1 MHIFTRHHHAF
12 LRLLSF
18 RILMVLAYQIMAVA
32 VGWHIYEIT
41 HDTLAL
47 GLIGLAEVVPYFIC
61 ALFAGH
67 AVDHFCSRRFFG
79 TLAGVGLGSDD
90 RTLPAFPMG
99 LIGHD

>member
-12 LRLLSF
+12 LKLLSF

-47 GLIGLAEVVPYFIC
+47 GLIGLAEVVPYFTC

-67 AVDHFCSRRFFG
+67 AVDHYC
-79 TLAGVGLGSDD
+79 
-90 RTLPAFPMG
+90 
-99 LIGHD
+99 